1 MKQDLKRRY
10 CAFLH
15 LRFCICVFLFCFL
28 KIPAKPK
35 QAAAVF
41 TAVQTEPDRR
51 HFSGFS

>member
-10 CAFLH
+10 CAFL
-15 LRFCICVFLFCFL
+15 RFCICVFLFRFL
-28 KIPAKPK
+28 KILAKPK

-51 HFSGFS
+51 RFSGFS